1 MTSTT
6 EFRSTITSLLPAAE
20 LATLHAA
27 RAQIA
32 KAKASLASLT
42 QAKASADSQLA
53 ALGSAGVIA
62 GRAKAAAAAFM
73 GNTAIAVEPD
83 TEAEAKTLRLVVTG
97 LADEIVAATSAL
109 QEWTSRAALA
119 EVALLKAFQRTASK
133 FYAECA
139 DQMIVAFS
147 VIEAGHRLLD
157 DRKSGGLRTPAW
169 TRLGIPLPDAAPRLA
184 ADDNGLGWSTAL
196 ARESGECARATEA
209 LTALVAE

>member
-6 EFRSTITSLLPAAE
+6 EYKATITGLLPETE
-20 LATLHAA
+20 LATLRTA
-27 RAQIA
+27 REQIA

-73 GNTAIAVEPD
+73 GNTALVVEPD
-83 TEAEAKTLRLVVTG
+83 TEAEAATLRLVVTG
-97 LADEIVAATSAL
+97 LTDEIVAATSAL

-119 EVALLKAFQRTASK
+119 EVALLKALHRTASK

-139 DQMIVAFS
+139 DQMVAAFS

-157 DRKSGGLRTPAW
+157 DHKSGGLRTPAW
-169 TRLGIPLPDAAPRLA
+169 SRLGIPPPDADPRRSV
-184 ADDNGLGWSTAL
+184 DGTGLGWSTEL

-209 LTALVAE
+209 LQALVAE